1 MNSAGPDSK
10 RGLSVAAWCGI
21 CAFGLGALIFP
32 FSRGLAMLP
41 LAAYLLLCL
50 SAPFFPGFG
59 FFLPIISHGSCD
71 RQGVAL
77 TFDDG
82 PDPDSTPEILALLA
96 KHGVKATFFVTGRR
110 SQRYPEIVAA
120 ILSQGHTI
128 GNHSHNH
135 DNFVMCKSART
146 LRREI
151 ADAQQIFH
159 RLGVVPLAFRPPVG
173 ITNPKLGKVLD
184 QMGMYALNFSRRAAD
199 LGNRRIA
206 HLARRILKGVRANDI
221 IMLHD
226 VKPRRAALFQPW
238 LQEVDQIIAG
248 IKARDL
254 AILPL
259 ADLIG
264 RPVMVAAGDDPG
276 KPG

>member
-1 MNSAGPDSK
+1 MAAGDDAG
-10 RGLSVAAWCGI
+10 RAVL
-21 CAFGLGALIFP
+21 LGEI
-32 FSRGLAMLP
+32 
-41 LAAYLLLCL
+41 
-50 SAPFFPGFG
+50 
-59 FFLPIISHGSCD
+59 
-71 RQGVAL
+71 RQRPHGVAN
-77 TFDDG
+77 DG
-82 PDPDSTPEILALLA
+82 
-96 KHGVKATFFVTGRR
+96 
-110 SQRYPEIVAA
+110 
-120 ILSQGHTI
+120 
-128 GNHSHNH
+128 
-135 DNFVMCKSART
+135 
-146 LRREI
+146 
-151 ADAQQIFH
+151 
-159 RLGVVPLAFRPPVG
+159 
-173 ITNPKLGKVLD
+173 
-184 QMGMYALNFSRRAAD
+184 